1 MNAGLENLAKQNNR
15 KQIKKYLLQQPIT
28 QQYNVSISNSTKHAR
43 NYFSAMYEN
52 VKGSLIRNKTE
63 RWRVNFNTTSSVFN
77 WLDFSAGI
85 NVHYSNADYSGPTL
99 SEINS
104 LSPYEMIVN
113 EDGSYATQLMKNR
126 KQLEK
131 IGEGVLPYDDWSYN
145 ILREARAEYSFT
157 GKLGG
162 KILSRGKFRHE
173 VSVRTESLGSRSVGL
188 GGQLFCPEHG
198 EHLRFLRSDK
208 QRGKRTIHTPRG
220 YLSLLIG

>member
-1 MNAGLENLAKQNNR
+1 M
-15 KQIKKYLLQQPIT
+15 QQPIT

-145 ILREARAEYSFT
+145 ILREARARDYLTETLNTRLQASLVVKFFRGKLTRSFT
-157 GKLGG
+157 N
-162 KILSRGKFRHE
+162 
-173 VSVRTESLGSRSVGL
+173 
-188 GGQLFCPEHG
+188 
-198 EHLRFLRSDK
+198 
-208 QRGKRTIHTPRG
+208 
-220 YLSLLIG
+220 